1 MEQNKIIF
9 KKDKHNSDFVALII
23 AVVTILLVAFQITAS
38 RQISKANN
46 AFFEGEK
53 AKKAERIALIEKAQR
68 EQFEKELIEER
79 LQKQKEEEA
88 YLASLEEQNR
98 PEEKNKFAEVANGM
112 DYRQKLDVYRK
123 SNQAK

>member
-1 MEQNKIIF
+1 MQDTKIIF
-9 KKDKHNSDFVALII
+9 KKGKHSSDYFALII
-23 AVVTILLVAFQITAS
+23 MLITILLVAFQIMAS
-38 RQISKANN
+38 KQISKANN

-53 AKKAERIALIEKAQR
+53 AKKAERIALIEKSQR